1 MNLNQLPYMILP
13 HIQWNSNFSVDYH
26 VNGYLNIGNK
36 ERTFMKIKNKG
47 DAYTQRI
54 WRHPL
59 CLFTG
64 YMSCILIIF
73 LQLQIEINAFSE
85 SGN

>member
-13 HIQWNSNFSVDYH
+13 HIQWKSNLSVDYH
-26 VNGYLNIGNK
+26 INGNILNIGNQ
-36 ERTFMKIKNKG
+36 ERTCMKIKNKRNG
-47 DAYTQRI
+47 FTQGT

-64 YMSCILIIF
+64 YMTFILITF
-73 LQLQIEINAFSE
+73 LQLQIEINAFLE
-85 SGN
+85 G